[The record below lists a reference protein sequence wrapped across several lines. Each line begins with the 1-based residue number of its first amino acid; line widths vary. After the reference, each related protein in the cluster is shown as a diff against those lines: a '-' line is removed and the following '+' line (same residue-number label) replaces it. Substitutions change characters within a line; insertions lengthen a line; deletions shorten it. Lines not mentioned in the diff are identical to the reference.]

1 MTKKISHDEVDVLDL
16 FLVVWNK
23 KHIILYLI
31 IFAMTLGFFY
41 KSLTN
46 DTSIS
51 VIKSEIRPLTV
62 YEQAKYSSYNSFI
75 KALLP
80 YSLSD
85 LETYTFNDLY
95 NSLGL
100 LKKHSNEKI
109 LSEEI
114 DESILNTSI
123 LLKPNMNKTDVVT
136 NFEIKDV
143 DRFFLFNLFIDKVR
157 QKSKLKEYIIKSKLI
172 DENDIKKME
181 EFENS
186 VLKIKSSLRDYK
198 VYNNE
203 KNKNGEINPIF
214 IEFQTE
220 YTEELEKFLIFLDKE
235 VNLEIQRN
243 IKQMFDSYVQYV
255 KSINEFMLEDI
266 NDQLSLV
273 NNPLEREILE
283 TRKKFLVSDKY
294 IERIIDIYQKSPI
307 SENKNFYAAKIVYDL
322 DTKEP
327 GVSLKKI
334 LILSGILGAIFGI
347 FVILISNAVKSR
359 RLN

>member
-23 KHIILYLI
+23 KLIIVYFT
-31 IFAMTLGFFY
+31 IFAMILGFFY
-41 KSLTN
+41 KSFSN
-46 DTSIS
+46 DKSIS
-51 VIKSEIRPLTV
+51 IIKSEIRPITV

-80 YSLSD
+80 YSLS
-85 LETYTFNDLY
+85 EVEKYTFNNLDSL
-95 NSLGL
+95 LGL
-100 LKKHSNEKI
+100 LKKNSNENN
-109 LSEEI
+109 LTEEI

-123 LLKPNMNKTDVVT
+123 LLRPNMNKTDVVS

-143 DRFFLFNLFIDKVR
+143 DRFLLFNLFIDKVR

-186 VLKIKSSLRDYK
+186 VYKIKSTLRNYK

-203 KNKNGEINPIF
+203 KNKKAEINPIF
-214 IEFQTE
+214 IQFETE
-220 YTEELEKFLIFLDKE
+220 NTEELKKFLIFLEKE
-235 VNLEIQRN
+235 VNIEIQRN
-243 IKQMFDSYVQYV
+243 IRQMFDSYVQYV
-255 KSINEFMLEDI
+255 RSINEFMLEDI

-273 NNPLEREILE
+273 NNPLQRELLE
-283 TRKKFLVSDKY
+283 TRKKFLIADKY
-294 IERIIDIYQKSPI
+294 IERIIKIYQKSPI
-307 SENKNFYAAKIVYDL
+307 SENQNFYAAKIVYDL
-322 DTKEP
+322 DIKETDN
-327 GVSLKKI
+327 SLKKI
-334 LILSGILGAIFGI
+334 LILCGILGAIFGI

-359 RLN
+359 RLS